1 MIHWN
6 RKILNVPG
14 VFLPI
19 NHYHIWSI
27 IIHFPIS
34 FYWFVPVNCTLPS
47 SVFVT
52 TLGTW
57 LYQLFPEGIQCFLS
71 NNQWMCLATISC
83 WIRYFDLANTGQP
96 LLRCITVSLDSPH
109 NLHIGD
115 TSRPSRCCFIEFT
128 RSAYPFAAHTV
139 FSISFW
145 KCPPINHC
153 HVLSVFIFYASFRN
167 LSWRGIYIYS
177 FYSAIRPH
185 IHHSLHVAVQYLDK
199 FL

>member
-6 RKILNVPG
+6 RKIVNVPG
-14 VFLPI
+14 VFLRI

-52 TLGTW
+52 TLGAW
-57 LYQLFPEGIQCFLS
+57 LYHLFPEGIQCFLS

-83 WIRYFDLANTGQP
+83 WIRYFDLGNTVQP
-96 LLRCITVSLDSPH
+96 LLRCITVSLDSSH

-145 KCPPINHC
+145 KCLPINHC

-167 LSWRGIYIYS
+167 LSWRGIYVYS